1 MHWVRFQ
8 LIVWVHVWKINQLLS
23 RISLHSK
30 RSGFISMWIFYLEAF
45 NQRTIWIHWEF
56 GTVFD
61 LKMLQC
67 VRIRFCMHWICYVEV
82 LIGVEAE
89 ARALNCPSIEKIHR
103 HIPSIKGIKCSSHY
117 WIELSLCFE
126 YPTGRRYHKRKLHI
140 HEQLLHIKHWKC
152 NKVS

>member
-1 MHWVRFQ
+1 
-8 LIVWVHVWKINQLLS
+8 
-23 RISLHSK
+23 
-30 RSGFISMWIFYLEAF
+30 MWIFYLKAF
-45 NQRTIWIHWEF
+45 NQRTIWIHWKF
-56 GTVFD
+56 DTVFD

-89 ARALNCPSIEKIHR
+89 ARTLNCLSTPSIEKIHR

-126 YPTGRRYHKRKLHI
+126 LKKMFWISTGRRYHKCKLHI

-152 NKVS
+152 NKVSHTDTWATRVAFSMLPLFNVVTLFITK